1 VRSRAFLVPASLL
14 ALTLVAGCTDTES
27 GNATAD
33 PGSTPVATEE
43 TSEPPPTS
51 TDGGEPTV
59 DIPPPPREISLD
71 GLDPCM
77 LYTDEQRAQLTVDDV
92 RGEESTSN
100 HYKGMKECILDVTTR
115 EPFYG
120 YNVLAVTS
128 EGIGPWLSGS
138 RNVEAELT
146 SIGGFPAA
154 RYNTLGVD
162 SNCEFA
168 IGVSTT
174 QHLQVEMAPL
184 TSGFEYDQICQMSE
198 QAAQMAIATL
208 QTLR

>member
-1 VRSRAFLVPASLL
+1 MSLL
-14 ALTLVAGCTDTES
+14 VLTLVAGCTDAEP

-33 PGSTPVATEE
+33 PGSTPASTEE
-43 TSEPPPTS
+43 TSESPPTS
-51 TDGGEPTV
+51 TDGEPTV

-71 GLDPCM
+71 GLDPCT
-77 LYTDEQRAQLTVDDV
+77 LYTTEQRAQLTVDDV
-92 RGEESTSN
+92 RLEESTSN
-100 HYKGMKECILDVTTR
+100 HYNGMQECILDVTSQ

-128 EGIGPWLSGS
+128 EGIDLWLSGS

-154 RYNTLGVD
+154 RINTLGVD
-162 SNCEFA
+162 SDCEFA

-174 QHLQVEMAPL
+174 QHLQVEMDPL
-184 TSGFEYDQICQMSE
+184 TGDFEQDQICQMGE
-198 QAAQMAIATL
+198 QAAQMAVATL